1 MYPPYTEYL
10 RGFKA
15 LMMKT
20 FSKLSII
27 REKNAN
33 WRTWT
38 VSRPIILWKKVPRK
52 NWIMR
57 MMVTANETVEA
68 AFAASR
74 VPRDCTI
81 KAALS
86 PSNLMVRK
94 SSDGL
99 AMIFGTVVFEAETL
113 SSYEEPG
120 WSADDCTGC
129 VLMNDNVALTAKS
142 SRVSE

>member
-10 RGFKA
+10 RGFRA

-33 WRTWT
+33 WRTCT

-57 MMVTANETVEA
+57 MTVTVNEIVEA
-68 AFAASR
+68 PFAATR
-74 VPRDCTI
+74 VPWDCTI
-81 KAALS
+81 KAALL
-86 PSNLMVRK
+86 PSNLVVRK
-94 SSDGL
+94 SSDRL
-99 AMIFGTVVFEAETL
+99 AMIFGTVVLEAETL
-113 SSYEEPG
+113 SNYEEPG
-120 WSADDCTGC
+120 WSADDCTDCG
-129 VLMNDNVALTAKS
+129 LRNDNVALTVKS